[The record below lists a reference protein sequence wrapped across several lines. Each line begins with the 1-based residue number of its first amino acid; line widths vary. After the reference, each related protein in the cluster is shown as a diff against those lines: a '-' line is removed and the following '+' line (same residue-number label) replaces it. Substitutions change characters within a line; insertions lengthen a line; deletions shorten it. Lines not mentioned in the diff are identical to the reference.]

1 MDNIHQIKMFMG
13 KQLIIMKF
21 LCKITNKNR
30 RNSQDLWIPLK
41 TRDPTT
47 ANKNLWIWI
56 KTFKKVNKL
65 SQWLNGISI
74 REKHWRIYK
83 KKQNKNNTR
92 NLFRIKEITRA
103 REIQVKEQDSEI
115 NKSTL
120 KLNSKRLQTIC
131 LKFLKFHQI

>member
-1 MDNIHQIKMFMG
+1 MDNINLIKMFMG
-13 KQLIIMKF
+13 KSLIIMKF

-30 RNSQDLWIPLK
+30 RMSQDLWIPLK

-83 KKQNKNNTR
+83 KRQNKNNTR
-92 NLFRIKEITRA
+92 NLFRIKESMTA

-120 KLNSKRLQTIC
+120 KLNLKRLQIIC
-131 LKFLKFHQI
+131 LKFHKFHQM